1 MTRKTSEYCREPRD
15 TELGG
20 GGGGGLGVVYYNHT
34 RARRCDFANHACFY
48 NNLLSLCAG
57 RAIWFNIGMLRLSYV
72 FMQEEVGLKSTLEPY
87 QNHLIPHFKP
97 GKICYKE
104 GPRP

>member
-20 GGGGGLGVVYYNHT
+20 GRLYTTIIQELEG
-34 RARRCDFANHACFY
+34 CDFANQVCFY
-48 NNLLSLCAG
+48 SNLLSLCAG
-57 RAIWFNIGMLRLSYV
+57 RAIWFNRGILRLSYV
-72 FMQEEVGLKSTLEPY
+72 FIQEEVGLKSTLEPC
-87 QNHLIPHFKP
+87 QNHLIPRFKP